1 MNENYNEEP
10 KKSGTVL
17 KVILIIITLISLVA
31 AAAMGLLYY
40 NATTNLGLVR
50 EKNEA
55 LGVDRDKY
63 KTLAAEYEAQIGEFE
78 QEIADLSK
86 QLSEAQAMVEM
97 PTIAGQETQTSTEAK
112 TEGGETKT
120 EGEETTKAPEDG
132 QEGVVNLNNV
142 KTLDVKPAKLYDAGK
157 EYTVIVAGLNL
168 RSGPATSYRIV
179 ESVSKNA
186 VVTAYAEDG
195 EWLMVKT
202 EDGTYGWAKSNFVKA
217 K

>member
-97 PTIAGQETQTSTEAK
+97 PTVAGQENQTEGSDAATP
-112 TEGGETKT
+112 EGGED
-120 EGEETTKAPEDG
+120 TKAPEDG

-142 KTLDVKPAKLYDAGK
+142 KELAVKPAELYDAGK
-157 EYTVIVAGLNL
+157 EYKVIVAGLNL
-168 RSGPATSYRIV
+168 RAGPSTQYKINK
-179 ESVSKNA
+179 SVSKDA
-186 VVTAYAEDG
+186 VVTAYADKDG
-195 EWLMVKT
+195 WYMVKS
-202 EDGTYGWAKSNFVKA
+202 EDGTYGWVQGNYIKA